1 MAPINDDHGHSSGS
15 STCLPNEGFAS
26 TVPETPNV
34 RSHLLASPLQMATSL
49 TSSRYLLRSTPDR
62 EHSGSSSSSRP
73 PSERE
78 RLGSSSSSRPPSDR
92 ERSGSSS
99 SSHPVCVIT
108 QTQESTSTIGVT
120 QGGVAGGRVAL
131 AAGRGAVGR
140 GVGVSA
146 RGGAAVGRSRG
157 GGTRQSTNPRSGVIN
172 YSTEECTALL
182 QCIQAVLP
190 IGNEQWQMVA
200 ELHGNQ
206 YSHCN

>member
-78 RLGSSSSSRPPSDR
+78 RLGSSSSSQPPSDR

-146 RGGAAVGRSRG
+146 RGGAAVGPSRG
-157 GGTRQSTNPRSGVIN
+157 GGT
-172 YSTEECTALL
+172 
-182 QCIQAVLP
+182 
-190 IGNEQWQMVA
+190 
-200 ELHGNQ
+200 
-206 YSHCN
+206 